1 MKPALAAR
9 LRGISIGV
17 VLLLMVGLLAYV
29 ALRTGPLAPIPVR
42 VVTVEKRAIHAALF
56 GIGTVEAPFTHKIGP
71 VTAGRIKSVLV
82 QPGDTVKAG
91 QLLGEMDPVD
101 MDQRIGALQAGRK
114 RAEANLLAVQAQLL
128 EANVRT
134 TFARSQA
141 QRYEQLLTAR
151 AVSAEAAEAK
161 HQELQITQAAQAAVR
176 ANLDASRQDQ
186 LRADADLAA
195 LTQQRAN
202 LRLLSP
208 ISGLVTRRN
217 ADSGTTVVAGQAV
230 VEVVEPSRLW
240 IHVRFDQQ
248 RALGLRAQLPA
259 QVLLRSQGSTVLAAQ
274 VLRVEPHADA
284 VTEEVLAKVAFTQQ
298 PHAAPP
304 IGELAEVTV
313 ALAPLA
319 SGPAVPN
326 ASIHRINGQMG
337 VWLVD
342 AGDLRFAPVQI
353 GASDLDGNVQIV
365 DGLVGGEQL
374 VVYSQKGLT
383 TSSRIKLVDRIVGNK
398 P

>member
-141 QRYEQLLTAR
+141 
-151 AVSAEAAEAK
+151 
-161 HQELQITQAAQAAVR
+161 
-176 ANLDASRQDQ
+176 
-186 LRADADLAA
+186 
-195 LTQQRAN
+195 
-202 LRLLSP
+202 
-208 ISGLVTRRN
+208 
-217 ADSGTTVVAGQAV
+217 
-230 VEVVEPSRLW
+230 
-240 IHVRFDQQ
+240 
-248 RALGLRAQLPA
+248 
-259 QVLLRSQGSTVLAAQ
+259 
-274 VLRVEPHADA
+274 
-284 VTEEVLAKVAFTQQ
+284 
-298 PHAAPP
+298 
-304 IGELAEVTV
+304 
-313 ALAPLA
+313 
-319 SGPAVPN
+319 
-326 ASIHRINGQMG
+326 
-337 VWLVD
+337 
-342 AGDLRFAPVQI
+342 
-353 GASDLDGNVQIV
+353 
-365 DGLVGGEQL
+365 
-374 VVYSQKGLT
+374 
-383 TSSRIKLVDRIVGNK
+383 
-398 P
+398 